1 MPTIS
6 APDDSHGRRVRRTLK
21 VVQAPQWVD
30 FPGAAQV
37 IQIRRT
43 RTIKGKKQ
51 VEVVYLI
58 CSLPMDQARPE
69 QIAAWARGH
78 WAIENRLHWIR
89 DMVFDEDRHQLR
101 TRNGPLISAA
111 LRNLAIS
118 LIRLFHGPHTPIAA
132 TTRALAPHPR
142 RAIRLLTQP
151 PP

>member
-1 MPTIS
+1 M
-6 APDDSHGRRVRRTLK
+6 
-21 VVQAPQWVD
+21 
-30 FPGAAQV
+30 
-37 IQIRRT
+37 
-43 RTIKGKKQ
+43 
-51 VEVVYLI
+51 VYLI

-69 QIAAWARGH
+69 AVAAWIRGH
-78 WAIENRLHWIR
+78 WSIENRLHWIR
-89 DMVFDEDRHQLR
+89 DVIFDEDRHQLR

-132 TTRALAPHPR
+132 ATRAMAPHPQ